1 MPVYGERVFWKNS
14 AAFRWMWKL
23 RPSFGIGIRC
33 WRRARPYWLS
43 ASPEKRRIPLRPCGW
58 QKKRAELR
66 WACAMSWARPLRGRP
81 TPYFI
86 LRQARKSASRPPRP
100 CAVRWWC
107 CCCWLCTGGKR
118 RGKKDDSALLTHLRG
133 LPALLEGSLPAMR
146 ETATHAARTYAG
158 ARSFFYLGRGP
169 SYPLA
174 LEGALKLKELS
185 YIHAEGYAAGR

>member
-1 MPVYGERVFWKNS
+1 MDVEIASEFRYRDPLLEEGEAVLAIS
-14 AAFRWMWKL
+14 QSGETADTLAAL
-23 RPSFGIGIRC
+23 RLAKEKG
-33 WRRARPYWLS
+33 RAALGLCNVVGSSIAREADAVLYTQAGPEISVASTKAMCSQMVVLLLLALYW
-43 ASPEKRRIPLRPCGW
+43 
-58 QKKRAELR
+58 
-66 WACAMSWARPLRGRP
+66 
-81 TPYFI
+81 
-86 LRQARKSASRPPRP
+86 
-100 CAVRWWC
+100 
-107 CCCWLCTGGKR
+107 GKR

-185 YIHAEGYAAGR
+185 YIHAEGYAAGEMKHGPLL